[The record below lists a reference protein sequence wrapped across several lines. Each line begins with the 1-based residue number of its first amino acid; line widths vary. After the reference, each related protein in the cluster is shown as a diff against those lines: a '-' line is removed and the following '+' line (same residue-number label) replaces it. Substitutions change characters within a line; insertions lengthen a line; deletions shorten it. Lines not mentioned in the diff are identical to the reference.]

1 MFSRIDP
8 KELNQNVFSMIGEQW
23 MLVTAGTVERCNTM
37 TASWGGLGVLWGK
50 PVGTVYIRPQRYTLE
65 FVERE
70 NCFTLSFF
78 GEEYRKALAL
88 CGSHDYFTVSILP
101 EEAKKVTALCGS
113 KSGRDVDKVKEC
125 GFTVAGAACGAPYF
139 EEAGLVLVCKKAYW
153 QDIDPTHFLDGELDG
168 KWYPER
174 DYHRIFIGE
183 IVEVLK
189 KN

>member
-8 KELNQNVFSMIGEQW
+8 KELDQNVFSMIGEQW
-23 MLVTAGTVERCNTM
+23 MLVTAGTAERCNTM

-50 PVGTVYIRPQRYTLE
+50 PVATVYIRPQRYTLE

-78 GEEYRKALAL
+78 GEEYRKAL
-88 CGSHDYFTVSILP
+88 
-101 EEAKKVTALCGS
+101 ALCGS

-139 EEAGLVLVCKKAYW
+139 EEAGLVLVCKKAYCRTW
-153 QDIDPTHFLDGELDG
+153 TRPTSWTESWTGSGTPSGTITASLLGRLW
-168 KWYPER
+168 KY
-174 DYHRIFIGE
+174 
-183 IVEVLK
+183 
-189 KN
+189 